1 MNKEKQI
8 KICIAC
14 SSGGHYRE
22 AMAAIQLVDGDK
34 YFVTNWTP
42 HISDRAWKSRFYF
55 VTHCKRNILKVIRN
69 AIESYKILRKEKP
82 DVIISTGADVAV
94 PTCILGKIMGIKLI
108 FIESGGQ
115 VYTPSLSGKIVYP
128 VADLFLVQWK
138 PLLKNFPNAK
148 YGGPLF

>member
-1 MNKEKQI
+1 MINDKKL

-22 AMAAIQLVDGDK
+22 ALTATQSLDADK
-34 YFVTNWTP
+34 YFVTFQTP
-42 HISDRAWKSRFYF
+42 HIREQAQKSRFFF
-55 VTHCKRNILKVIRN
+55 VTHCKRNIFKVIKN
-69 AIESYKILRKEKP
+69 AIQSYKILRKEKP

-94 PTCILGKIMGIKLI
+94 PTCILGKILGIRLI

-115 VYTPSLSGKIVYP
+115 VYTPSLSGRIVYP
-128 VADLFLVQWK
+128 FADLFMIQWE
-138 PLLKNFPNAK
+138 PLLEKFPRAI

>member
-1 MNKEKQI
+1 MYQKQL

-22 AMAAIQLVDGDK
+22 AVTATQSLSGDK
-34 YFVTNWTP
+34 YFVTFRTQ
-42 HISDRAWKSRFYF
+42 HISEQARKNRFYF
-55 VTHCKRNILKVIRN
+55 VTHCKRNIFKVIHN
-69 AIESYKILRKEKP
+69 AVQSYRILRKEKP

-115 VYTPSLSGKIVYP
+115 VYTPSLSGRIVYP
-128 VADLFLVQWK
+128 FADLFIVQWK
-138 PLLKNFPNAK
+138 PALKNFPMAK
-148 YGGPLF
+148 YGGVLF